1 MTDLCSTALATN
13 TLSIVGIRF
22 CIRVHECLKVQQ
34 SPRELHSFS
43 NVVNCGHISSIP
55 NCYFEFIIS
64 YFLFTFTSGR
74 LITCSH
80 DHEAVSAESSLHLNV
95 SGVHLFVQRVAPV
108 GDERCHFFFFFLLNR
123 TGPYQSG
130 CQERAGSL
138 KPDIDRRHVFLL
150 LLFVRPQNEEAAR
163 L

>member
-1 MTDLCSTALATN
+1 MIFTTVRGNIYS
-13 TLSIVGIRF
+13 
-22 CIRVHECLKVQQ
+22 H
-34 SPRELHSFS
+34 
-43 NVVNCGHISSIP
+43 VVNYGNISSRP
-55 NCYFEFIIS
+55 NCYFSFIIS

-74 LITCSH
+74 LITCLH
-80 DHEAVSAESSLHLNV
+80 NHEAVSAVSSLHLNV
-95 SGVHLFVQRVAPV
+95 SREHLFVQHVAPV
-108 GDERCHFFFFFLLNR
+108 GDDRCNISLLNR

-130 CQERAGSL
+130 CQERARSL

>member
-1 MTDLCSTALATN
+1 M
-13 TLSIVGIRF
+13 
-22 CIRVHECLKVQQ
+22 
-34 SPRELHSFS
+34 
-43 NVVNCGHISSIP
+43 NCGHISSIP

-108 GDERCHFFFFFLLNR
+108 GDERCHFFFFFTEPYR
-123 TGPYQSG
+123 TVPKRVSG
-130 CQERAGSL
+130 KSRVFET
-138 KPDIDRRHVFLL
+138 RH
-150 LLFVRPQNEEAAR
+150 RQAAR
-163 L
+163 VSSSPLCQTSERGSGEALDGPN